1 MLLWPLRQKWKIE
14 NYRFVLP
21 ILLTFRRCKKAI
33 TVELPL
39 FQERCR
45 LTRIEIKEGEQVEAS
60 EKKTELLE
68 GIQGFD
74 HFEDRL
80 EGIQGFDHFE
90 DRKQG

>member
-1 MLLWPLRQKWKIE
+1 MIANQSLE
-14 NYRFVLP
+14 N
-21 ILLTFRRCKKAI
+21 
-33 TVELPL
+33 PL

-74 HFEDRL
+74 HFEDR
-80 EGIQGFDHFE
+80 
-90 DRKQG
+90 KQR

>member
-1 MLLWPLRQKWKIE
+1 M
-14 NYRFVLP
+14 
-21 ILLTFRRCKKAI
+21 T
-33 TVELPL
+33 PL

-74 HFEDRL
+74 HFEDRPRL
-80 EGIQGFDHFE
+80 RRRPPAQLTSLKSGRLVFLGGLSGLAGIFVATSTA
-90 DRKQG
+90 

>member
-1 MLLWPLRQKWKIE
+1 LTNRILMIANQSLE
-14 NYRFVLP
+14 N
-21 ILLTFRRCKKAI
+21 
-33 TVELPL
+33 PL

-74 HFEDRL
+74 HFEDR
-80 EGIQGFDHFE
+80 
-90 DRKQG
+90 KQG

>member
-1 MLLWPLRQKWKIE
+1 METLQVASDFSYIIFKI
-14 NYRFVLP
+14 
-21 ILLTFRRCKKAI
+21 LTYLEKTRHEFPEDNASL
-33 TVELPL
+33 TPL

-74 HFEDRL
+74 HFEDR
-80 EGIQGFDHFE
+80 
-90 DRKQG
+90 KQG

>member
-1 MLLWPLRQKWKIE
+1 LRPSI
-14 NYRFVLP
+14 
-21 ILLTFRRCKKAI
+21 AI
-33 TVELPL
+33 PPTPAAIPL

-74 HFEDRL
+74 HFEDR
-80 EGIQGFDHFE
+80 
-90 DRKQG
+90 KQG